1 MCKFCDYLEYRDYIV
16 PYRTRSADDNQCEIG
31 SPMFYEDILLGS
43 DCSDC
48 HGCAR
53 ENSHFGLTAWDN
65 FLQLFY
71 VSRIKKLIVEPY
83 SERIQIN
90 FCPWCGRSLTNEP
103 VDFEKC
109 CLGTKLEIK
118 ERF

>member
-1 MCKFCDYLEYRDYIV
+1 MCKFCGNLEYRNYIV
-16 PYRTRSADDNQCEIG
+16 PYRTNSADDNQCEFG
-31 SPMFYEDILLGS
+31 SPMFYDDILLDS

-48 HGCAR
+48 NGCATK
-53 ENSHFGLTAWDN
+53 NCHFGLTAWDN

-71 VSRIKKLIVEPY
+71 VRRIKNLIIEPY

-90 FCPWCGRSLTNEP
+90 FCPWCGRSLTDEP